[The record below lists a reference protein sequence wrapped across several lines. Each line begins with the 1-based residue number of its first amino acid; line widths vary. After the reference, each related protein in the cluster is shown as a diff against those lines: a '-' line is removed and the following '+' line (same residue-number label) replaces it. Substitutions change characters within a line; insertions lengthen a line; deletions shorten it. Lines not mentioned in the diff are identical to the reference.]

1 VTDPSSRPDHSI
13 GWKILGAGL
22 NLDYMNDSPA
32 CPRSPRTV
40 EALEAQVIL
49 LPANTRCEGG
59 DRLVAGG
66 NRTHHRVA
74 LSFNAAARDRA
85 STMSGFGVEED
96 SSRRNCSKF

>member
-32 CPRSPRTV
+32 CPRSPRTA

-49 LPANTRCEGG
+49 LPANTRC
-59 DRLVAGG
+59 
-66 NRTHHRVA
+66 
-74 LSFNAAARDRA
+74 
-85 STMSGFGVEED
+85 
-96 SSRRNCSKF
+96 